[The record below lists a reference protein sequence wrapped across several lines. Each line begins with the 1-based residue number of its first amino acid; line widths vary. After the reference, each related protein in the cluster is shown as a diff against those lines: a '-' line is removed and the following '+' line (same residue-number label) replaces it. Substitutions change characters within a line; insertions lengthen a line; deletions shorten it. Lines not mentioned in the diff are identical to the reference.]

1 MSKSKTIFIWVDN
14 FLEKSRKVLLNI
26 FTIFI
31 LLTISLGFLGGLASM
46 FTGEESVKTKGQ
58 ILYLE
63 PSGFVVDNAVE
74 SNDPFSDYFSTSP
87 SQIELDDLLKIIE
100 SAGKDE
106 NLKAIYLDVD
116 GLGAYWTSAVKI
128 ADAIYEARQNGA
140 YIIGV
145 TSGLSTSGY
154 LMASQANELIL
165 EKGSY
170 GSIEPF
176 GFSRVRQYQKSL
188 FENLKIDMNVY
199 AAGDFKSGPEPFT
212 RNDMSENDKIAWQEF
227 IDPIWLSFKT
237 KMEQGRELQA
247 GSIQSYGDNY
257 ADLVINAGGDANRAA
272 LAAQLVDQLL
282 TKEEIKSYMSKNYG
296 DANSFDWPD
305 GINEMEYLS
314 TLDSKKNKSKNKIAV
329 INVEGAITTGNI
341 SFDVAG
347 SDSIV
352 KNIRTARDDDDVV
365 GIVLRV
371 NSPGGDV
378 YASEMITNA
387 LEEFQ
392 STNRPVFSSMGDI
405 AASGGVWVTTTSEEV
420 WAEETTLT
428 GSIGVYSIVPVTS
441 ELESWAGINYDG
453 TDLTRAARDGDL
465 RRGMTQ
471 QADELFRL
479 STENFYDQFV
489 GKVAENRDMTK
500 DEVFPIAGGRIWSGQ
515 DALELGLVDQLGD
528 LDATIESMAN
538 KLELEDYEVITYQ
551 NHESFDFELSLLL
564 KVKEKLPMLRNLEI
578 PLGLMK
584 IFESDQKYFALAY
597 CFDCKSITN

>member
-489 GKVAENRDMTK
+489 SKVAENRDMTK

-538 KLELEDYEVITYQ
+538 KLELEDYKVITYQ

>member
-26 FTIFI
+26 FTVFI

-87 SQIELDDLLKIIE
+87 SQIELDDLLKIIDN
-100 SAGKDE
+100 AGKDK

-165 EKGSY
+165 ERGSY

-188 FENLKIDMNVY
+188 FENLKIDVNVY
-199 AAGDFKSGPEPFT
+199 AAGDFKSGPEPYT
-212 RNDMSENDKIAWQEF
+212 RDDMSENDKIAWQEF
-227 IDPIWLSFKT
+227 IDPIWSSFKT
-237 KMEQGRELQA
+237 KMEQGRELDA

-282 TKEEIKSYMSKNYG
+282 TKEEIKSYMNQNYG
-296 DANSFDWPD
+296 DADSFDWPD

-341 SFDVAG
+341 SFDIAG

-352 KNIRTARDDDDVV
+352 NNIRTARDDDDVV

-392 STNRPVFSSMGDI
+392 STDRPVFSSMGDI

-428 GSIGVYSIVPVTS
+428 GSIGVYSIVPVTT
-441 ELESWAGINYDG
+441 ELESWVGINYDG
-453 TDLTRAARDGDL
+453 TDLTQAARDGDL

-471 QADELFRL
+471 QADDLFRL

-489 GKVAENRDMTK
+489 SKVAENRGMTK
-500 DEVFPIAGGRIWSGQ
+500 DEIFPIAGGRIWSGQ
-515 DALELGLVDQLGD
+515 AALELGLVDKLGD
-528 LDATIESMAN
+528 LDATIEAMAE
-538 KLELEDYEVITYQ
+538 KLELENYKVITYQ
-551 NHESFDFELSLLL
+551 NDDSFDFELSLLL
-564 KVKEKLPMLRNLEI
+564 KVKEKLPMIRNLEF

-584 IFESDQKYFALAY
+584 IFESDQTYYALAY
-597 CFDCKSITN
+597 CFDCRAITN

>member
-26 FTIFI
+26 FTVFI

-87 SQIELDDLLKIIE
+87 SQIELDDLLKIIDN
-100 SAGKDE
+100 AGKDK

-188 FENLKIDMNVY
+188 FENLKINMNVY

-212 RNDMSENDKIAWQEF
+212 RDDMSENDKIAWQEF
-227 IDPIWLSFKT
+227 IDPIWSSFKT
-237 KMEQGRELQA
+237 KMEQGRELEA

-282 TKEEIKSYMSKNYG
+282 TKEEIKSYMNQNYG
-296 DANSFDWPD
+296 EADSFDWPD

-314 TLDSKKNKSKNKIAV
+314 TLNTKKNKSKNKIAV

-341 SFDVAG
+341 SFDIAG

-352 KNIRTARDDDDVV
+352 NNIRTARDDDDVV

-392 STNRPVFSSMGDI
+392 STDRPVFSSMGDI

-428 GSIGVYSIVPVTS
+428 GSIGVYSIVPVTT

-453 TDLTRAARDGDL
+453 TDLTQAARDGDL

-471 QADELFRL
+471 QADDLFRL

-489 GKVAENRDMTK
+489 SKVAENRGMAK
-500 DEVFPIAGGRIWSGQ
+500 DDVFPIAGGRIWSGQ
-515 DALELGLVDQLGD
+515 AALELGLVDKLGD
-528 LDATIESMAN
+528 LDATIEAMAE
-538 KLELEDYEVITYQ
+538 KLELEDYKVITYQ
-551 NHESFDFELSLLL
+551 NDESFDFELSLLL
-564 KVKEKLPMLRNLEI
+564 KVKEKLPMIRNLDF

-584 IFESDQKYFALAY
+584 IFESDQRYYALAY
-597 CFDCKSITN
+597 CFDCRAITN

>member
-26 FTIFI
+26 FTVFI
-31 LLTISLGFLGGLASM
+31 LLTISLGFLGGLASI
-46 FTGEESVKTKGQ
+46 FTGEDSVKTKGQ

-87 SQIELDDLLKIIE
+87 SQIELDDLLKIIDN
-100 SAGKDE
+100 AGKDK

-165 EKGSY
+165 EKESY

-188 FENLKIDMNVY
+188 FENLKINMNVY

-212 RNDMSENDKIAWQEF
+212 RDDMSENDKIAWQEF
-227 IDPIWLSFKT
+227 IDPIWSSFKT
-237 KMEQGRELQA
+237 KMEQGRELEA

-257 ADLVINAGGDANRAA
+257 TDLVINAGGDANRAA

-282 TKEEIKSYMSKNYG
+282 TKEEIKSYMNQNYG
-296 DANSFDWPD
+296 DADSFDWPD

-314 TLDSKKNKSKNKIAV
+314 TLDTKKNKSKNKIAV

-341 SFDVAG
+341 SFDIAG

-352 KNIRTARDDDDVV
+352 NNIRTARDDDDVV

-392 STNRPVFSSMGDI
+392 STDRPVFSSMGDI

-428 GSIGVYSIVPVTS
+428 GSIGVYSIVPVTT

-453 TDLTRAARDGDL
+453 TDLTQAARDGDL

-471 QADELFRL
+471 QADDLFRL

-489 GKVAENRDMTK
+489 SKVAENRDMAK
-500 DEVFPIAGGRIWSGQ
+500 DDVFPIAGGRIWSGQ
-515 DALELGLVDQLGD
+515 AALELGLVDKLGD
-528 LDATIESMAN
+528 LDATIEAMAE
-538 KLELEDYEVITYQ
+538 KLELEDYKVITYQ
-551 NHESFDFELSLLL
+551 NDESFDFELSLLL
-564 KVKEKLPMLRNLEI
+564 KVKEKLPMIRNLDF

-584 IFESDQKYFALAY
+584 IFESDQRYYALAY
-597 CFDCKSITN
+597 CFDCRAITN

>member
-26 FTIFI
+26 FTVFI

-87 SQIELDDLLKIIE
+87 SQIELDDLLKIIDN
-100 SAGKDE
+100 AGKDK

-188 FENLKIDMNVY
+188 FENLKINMNVY

-212 RNDMSENDKIAWQEF
+212 RDDMSENDKIAWQEF
-227 IDPIWLSFKT
+227 IDPIWSSFKT
-237 KMEQGRELQA
+237 KMEQGRELEA

-282 TKEEIKSYMSKNYG
+282 TKEEIKSYMNQNYG
-296 DANSFDWPD
+296 DADSFDWPD

-314 TLDSKKNKSKNKIAV
+314 TLDTKKNKSKNKIAV

-341 SFDVAG
+341 SFDIAG

-352 KNIRTARDDDDVV
+352 NNIRTARDDDDVV

-387 LEEFQ
+387 L
-392 STNRPVFSSMGDI
+392 
-405 AASGGVWVTTTSEEV
+405 
-420 WAEETTLT
+420 
-428 GSIGVYSIVPVTS
+428 
-441 ELESWAGINYDG
+441 
-453 TDLTRAARDGDL
+453 
-465 RRGMTQ
+465 
-471 QADELFRL
+471 
-479 STENFYDQFV
+479 
-489 GKVAENRDMTK
+489 
-500 DEVFPIAGGRIWSGQ
+500 
-515 DALELGLVDQLGD
+515 
-528 LDATIESMAN
+528 
-538 KLELEDYEVITYQ
+538 
-551 NHESFDFELSLLL
+551 
-564 KVKEKLPMLRNLEI
+564 
-578 PLGLMK
+578 
-584 IFESDQKYFALAY
+584 
-597 CFDCKSITN
+597 